1 MEPRW
6 LPKPLG
12 GRLGGFLELPQKSSK
27 KCFENCRFW
36 GSLGDPLG
44 RLLGNILEGISRLFV
59 DLVLGGVLEAFWEGF
74 GVDFGRILG
83 GFWGRFWQDFGIIF
97 GLCFHMF
104 CMYFL
109 DFSLSTHA
117 ASLGNLEC
125 FFLGWGQGAQAN
137 VEQVLGRARAWADAG
152 QSLGRCWADPGHM
165 LSRCLAGLGQMLG
178 RSWADAGQ
186 TLNRCWAELAH
197 LGLILGSFLGDLVRY
212 WPNVFHLGALP
223 VPC

>member
-1 MEPRW
+1 MSRK
-6 LPKPLG
+6 LSILG
-12 GRLGGFLELPQKSSK
+12 GP
-27 KCFENCRFW
+27 W
-36 GSLGDPLG
+36 DPLG
-44 RLLGNILEGISRLFV
+44 PP
-59 DLVLGGVLEAFWEGF
+59 FWEHF
-74 GVDFGRILG
+74 GASLATFCRPRLERGSGGLLG
-83 GFWGRFWQDFGIIF
+83 GFWGGFRVDFRRFLGVDVGRIFGIIF

-186 TLNRCWAELAH
+186 TLNKCWAELAH
-197 LGLILGSFLGDLVRY
+197 LGLILGSFLGDLLRY